1 MKKGDHRKAALVGLR
16 IVCHATLSA
25 WSAAWD
31 AVLLVWL
38 LYGKPPMV
46 SLGHVLLK
54 LRSWLA
60 YSKRQDW
67 WGKQTSLK
75 QAQLLLSQGEI
86 RSKRNL
92 NKWRLVP
99 NIQMQR
105 KGGRCGKAAL

>member
-54 LRSWLA
+54 PRSWFA
-60 YSKRQDW
+60 YSKRQD
-67 WGKQTSLK
+67 KERESQESLTGEK
-75 QAQLLLSQGEI
+75 GLACRALLDA
-86 RSKRNL
+86 
-92 NKWRLVP
+92 
-99 NIQMQR
+99 
-105 KGGRCGKAAL
+105 C

>member
-46 SLGHVLLK
+46 SLGYVLLK
-54 LRSWLA
+54 SRSWFA
-60 YSKRQDW
+60 YGKSHAW

-75 QAQLLLSQGEI
+75 QAQLLLSQCEI
-86 RSKRNL
+86 RLKRNL